1 MVNLQSTILKII
13 GLIHRF
19 FKIVF
24 STDAEQL
31 FHRTLPGGCFSLIIL
46 FVAASV
52 IIYSFSKFW
61 PSSETNTSLD
71 VKYCSILRSLEAF
84 LGMELLFL
92 LGFCFSLRPIFC
104 GVSFVKVL
112 GPGLSTVY
120 IRCHII
126 KLFFIIIIWTLV
138 WVTDYV
144 LLVFFCCRRN
154 LNSYPRL

>member
-1 MVNLQSTILKII
+1 M
-13 GLIHRF
+13 
-19 FKIVF
+19 
-24 STDAEQL
+24 
-31 FHRTLPGGCFSLIIL
+31 
-46 FVAASV
+46 AASV

-126 KLFFIIIIWTLV
+126 KLFFNHYYMDFSLSYRLCVVSIFLLQKKFKFIPKAINF
-138 WVTDYV
+138 YV
-144 LLVFFCCRRN
+144 KLILYFVFVHAEPFT
-154 LNSYPRL
+154 S